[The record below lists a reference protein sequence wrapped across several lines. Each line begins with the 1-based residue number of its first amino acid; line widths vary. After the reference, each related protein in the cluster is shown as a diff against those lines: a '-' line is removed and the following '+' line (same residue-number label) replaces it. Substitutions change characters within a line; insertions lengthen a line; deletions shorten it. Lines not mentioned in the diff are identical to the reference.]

1 MISNR
6 LHKKNTDLF
15 YWLFFIMDLDNIKK
29 PKQKTDIV
37 LFQNVL
43 CTYKYKSIGLKVI
56 YLYQKRIHIYLPQ

>member
-43 CTYKYKSIGLKVI
+43 YT
-56 YLYQKRIHIYLPQ
+56 

>member
-29 PKQKTDIV
+29 PKQKNRYCAISKC
-37 LFQNVL
+37 FM
-43 CTYKYKSIGLKVI
+43 
-56 YLYQKRIHIYLPQ
+56 YLEV

>member
-1 MISNR
+1 MEDKIIAFILYEGYEMISNR

-43 CTYKYKSIGLKVI
+43 YT
-56 YLYQKRIHIYLPQ
+56 